1 MQNIYYNK
9 YLKYKQKYI
18 DLKKEMMGGN
28 TVSAV
33 TDNQINKQANINETK
48 TSEQLKII
56 MDNIQKETKNEQE
69 LITNISTNIN
79 NIITNIKELQE
90 RNDNNSNIDI
100 DVYNLKIICNKLS
113 ENIRIK
119 KAYFTLQILNKINT
133 YNLNIFWDNLIM
145 SDPKIL
151 EYLLTSKF
159 NDEILVIILNSLT
172 DKLNDENSKNL
183 LILALKRTNINSD
196 IIKILTKKNATIL
209 GNDNDDD
216 KNNILH
222 LAIKLKNKEIIIL
235 IINHI
240 QLYYKKHILDLKEN
254 LIGIIQKINKRDI
267 KQEQKEESVK
277 INKTAIVDKIIKLR
291 TFILISQN
299 KEGNTPL
306 HLSIL
311 SNETDIIDIIF
322 NNIVF
327 YIKQFIEDKKQFMQ
341 IMQIHNL
348 NPNYLNLILTK
359 QNTDNN
365 SILHLGFITNNL
377 KFLLTKIIELFK
389 PLEFS
394 QFPENNTEVKK
405 KQTMLLQ
412 SMFNYKEGVDSTGKT
427 TEQIEQTRNEQ
438 IHNEQIIT
446 NLLKLTNNDGNT
458 ILHLVCLS
466 ANNFIIEN
474 PINLTNI
481 NIIKSIIKSIIDN
494 LMYLFS
500 FIILYVHYNNSN
512 DKYKLKEIFRLKN
525 NSNMMAYDYISYRI
539 QLIEQI
545 EKSPYY
551 NGEHK
556 LWQHFINKI

>member
-56 MDNIQKETKNEQE
+56 MDNIQNETINEQK

-79 NIITNIKELQE
+79 DIIANIQTLQFSQKLNYNIHV
-90 RNDNNSNIDI
+90 SNLIS
-100 DVYNLKIICNKLS
+100 NLKIICNELS
-113 ENIRIK
+113 TNIRIK
-119 KAYFTLQILNKINT
+119 KAYFTLQILNKINK

-159 NDEILVIILNSLT
+159 DDKILVIILNLLT

-183 LILALKRTNINSD
+183 LILALKRTNIN
-196 IIKILTKKNATIL
+196 IIKILTIKNATIL

-222 LAIKLKNKEIIIL
+222 LAIKSKNKEIIIL

-254 LIGIIQKINKRDI
+254 LIGIIQQINNKNI
-267 KQEQKEESVK
+267 ELEQKQKSVE
-277 INKTAIVDKIIKLR
+277 INKTAIENKIIKLR

-327 YIKQFIEDKKQFMQ
+327 FIKQFIEDKKQFMQ
-341 IMQIHNL
+341 IHNL
-348 NPNYLNLILTK
+348 NPNYSYYLNLILTK

-377 KFLLTKIIELFK
+377 QFLLTKIIELFK
-389 PLEFS
+389 PMQFS
-394 QFPENNTEVKK
+394 QFPESNIEVKK
-405 KQTMLLQ
+405 KQTMVLEM
-412 SMFNYKEGVDSTGKT
+412 MFNYKEGVDNTGKT

-438 IHNEQIIT
+438 IHNKEIIT
-446 NLLKLTNNDGNT
+446 NLLKLKNNDGNT

-466 ANNFIIEN
+466 ANNFILKN
-474 PINLTNI
+474 RINLTNI
-481 NIIKSIIKSIIDN
+481 NIINDIIDN

-500 FIILYVHYNNSN
+500 FIILYVHYYNGNG
-512 DKYKLKEIFRLKN
+512 KYELNEIFKLKN
-525 NSNMMAYDYISYRI
+525 NSNMMAYNYISYHI
-539 QLIEQI
+539 ELIKQI
-545 EKSPYY
+545 EKSLYY
-551 NGEHK
+551 NGEHN
-556 LWQHFINKI
+556 LWKYFITQE